1 MAAVSEGVSEPM
13 TADHSQH
20 CVQLTDRL
28 EILRNNERFC
38 DVIVEV
44 KGKEFKVHKAV
55 LAAASPFFLTLL
67 ESNMRESNE
76 HLIKVELEEA
86 TASIMEDVLKYV
98 YTGNVSVTEENAHN
112 LIATADYLLLPG
124 LKSLACDF
132 LKGILATENCVFNYY
147 FAERYQCMNLMEEC
161 RELIKSNFSALMETD
176 DFLNLD
182 AKQVIKWV
190 SSDDIIIKA
199 EEEVFKG
206 IVKWVHHNK
215 SEREKEFPYLLHQV
229 RLNSVHQDYLVN
241 EMVKE
246 ELITTNNECLN
257 FVLGFL
263 KWILD
268 PTLQCSIKPRTC
280 LQTQVNGIFVCGGN
294 KALLYHPNENIW
306 YLLPDLLMEHQ
317 NHAAIEY
324 GDKSYIFSNQSG
336 GDYYVRSTNTWGAI
350 QSDLKYIAVKLC
362 SLLTFNEHK
371 SLYAVLESSRYGCAV
386 YDYDPVRNEWN
397 RFVEYEKLQCWGA
410 CGVTDG
416 CHLYII
422 GGTKSRVQKALG
434 STKVLRIDP
443 EAGNCEE
450 VASLNE
456 ARHDAFGAAMN
467 GKIYVGGGIQGSAT
481 LKTCEMFNPS
491 TNEWQMMPS
500 LNVPRHSSSM
510 VCFQEA
516 LYVVGGMKNK
526 NRRIRELSV
535 EMFDFKSNEWKEKSS
550 IPVNYESDEEEKKN
564 WHYKA
569 CSAAVHKDALEEFMV
584 SVSPFI

>member
-306 YLLPDLLMEHQ
+306 HLLADLLMEHQ

>member
-434 STKVLRIDP
+434 STEVLRIDP